1 MQFIHCS
8 ISYIWGKRCF
18 DAAKTHNGTLT
29 GMLSRDT
36 DSVEKKLKQQ
46 TNFLWL
52 KWIEMDQLI

>member
-46 TNFLWL
+46 TNFLV
-52 KWIEMDQLI
+52 KNV